1 MRDETGT
8 DTAMKSIRADGGRL
22 RSSGDAVR
30 LGDHRRNPAV
40 VRGPGS
46 GVFAHPADR
55 LDDFRMDIRHVSF
68 EYRLVVSYPV
78 SKSPDHIEPAVHEI
92 APLAVAGQKYSVD
105 CGPPDGGVVMAPQQ
119 ANPKGEFEFGD
130 DTSRREQFAA
140 GSKLSGSLP
149 DHPPRIG
156 RQGRGRGGEPVF
168 SINSAHLP
176 VDGVPEADL
185 KALERRVEC
194 L

>member
-1 MRDETGT
+1 MN
-8 DTAMKSIRADGGRL
+8 IL
-22 RSSGDAVR
+22 
-30 LGDHRRNPAV
+30 HRRNPAV

-55 LDDFRMDIRHVSF
+55 LDYLRMRLRRLSV
-68 EYRLVVSYPV
+68 EYRLVVSDSV
-78 SKSPDHIEPAVHEI
+78 SKSSDRIEPAVHEI

-105 CGPPDGGVVMAPQQ
+105 CGPPDRRIVMAPQK
-119 ANPKGEFEFGD
+119 ANPKSEFELGD
-130 DTSRREQFAA
+130 DTSRRERFAA